1 VPQRFVQR
9 HAAHD
14 AAAYARADD
23 MDIAGFEEPAG
34 LAVAA
39 IRGMGAD
46 RGGEMLSLF
55 DEIGDEGDKDGEGA
69 KGCGDAGPSP
79 R

>member
-1 VPQRFVQR
+1 
-9 HAAHD
+9 
-14 AAAYARADD
+14 